1 VRRAL
6 PWLLAG
12 AGVVLVVA
20 GVALFWLANTLPRG
34 WTAYTSAEEP
44 LRAYQSS
51 LTVSFEGGTVLW
63 TGQHLLGAGLAVL
76 GLLLLAAT
84 GGWLLGRRSGRW
96 QQSDAAG

>member
-1 VRRAL
+1 MRRAL

-12 AGVVLVVA
+12 AGAALVVA
-20 GVALFWLANTLPRG
+20 GVALFWLANLRPTG

-51 LTVSFEGGTVLW
+51 LTLSFEGGGVLW

-76 GLLLLAAT
+76 GLLLVAGS
-84 GGWLLGRRSGRW
+84 GGWLLGRRAGRRTP
-96 QQSDAAG
+96 SDPTG